1 MLYAYILL
9 SIAAAVVTL
18 FIAVGIDR
26 LLSPLSFVLKF
37 IIQVPTVVIAIDSL
51 RQFVLEHAHMFE
63 LEAADV
69 NGCFFLA
76 SPMVS
81 VGSVHLMSGIK
92 ALIV

>member
-1 MLYAYILL
+1 MFYAYILL
-9 SIAAAVVTL
+9 SIAAAATTL
-18 FIAVGIDR
+18 LFAVGIDQ
-26 LLSPLSFVLKF
+26 LLSFLPIGLKF
-37 IIQVPTVVIAIDSL
+37 IIQIPIVVIAIDSL
-51 RQFVLEHAHMFE
+51 RRFVLEHAHKVE

>member
-9 SIAAAVVTL
+9 SIATAMVTL

-26 LLSPLSFVLKF
+26 LLSPLSFGLKF
-37 IIQVPTVVIAIDSL
+37 IIQVPAVVFAIDGL
-51 RQFVLEHAHMFE
+51 RRLVLDTAHMFE